1 MISNSNP
8 FDNNTIQK
16 IEENGIYYYIVPEGL
31 PLFKATKKYD
41 IRRKGLKL
49 DPTGS
54 YFFGVKN
61 MDPEYI
67 ESYEE
72 EYGIIFEFKTNREYK
87 LLALDNKSTQ
97 KHIHEIASPEIQ
109 EILKKNYGYIDN
121 VDSPKRDSDPTKDAE
136 LSIFLCE
143 NGYDGYAIHN
153 MKTDL
158 IGGVF
163 HDELMICKIND
174 GIKYVGKI
182 TEDDRM
188 YTILDNKKRDEIA
201 EEMKNKRTQMKTM
214 SLFDPNEK
222 FESKKNLFGDDDDEV
237 LENDETEKKVN
248 RTLFF
253 GGIKK
258 RSYKK
263 RTYKNKKAIKKTRK
277 NRIKRKST

>member
-1 MISNSNP
+1 MNSNP
-8 FDNNTIQK
+8 FDDNTIK
-16 IEENGIYYYIVPEGL
+16 KEEENGIYYYIVPKGF

-41 IRRKGLKL
+41 ISRKGLTL

-97 KHIHEIASPEIQ
+97 KHIHDIASPEIQ
-109 EILKKNYGYIDN
+109 KILEKNYGYIDN
-121 VDSPKRDSDPTKDAE
+121 VDSPIRDSDPTKDAE

-182 TEDDRM
+182 TTHDRM
-188 YTILDNKKRDEIA
+188 HIILDNKKRDEIA

-214 SLFDPNEK
+214 SLFDETIKPK
-222 FESKKNLFGDDDDEV
+222 QLFDFDEDEV

-258 RSYKK
+258 RTYKK
-263 RTYKNKKAIKKTRK
+263 RTYKNKKGVKKTRK

>member
-1 MISNSNP
+1 MNSNP

-16 IEENGIYYYIVPEGL
+16 IEENGIYYYIVPQGL

-72 EYGIIFEFKTNREYK
+72 EYGIIFEFITNREYK

-97 KHIHEIASPEIQ
+97 KHIHEIATPEIQ
-109 EILKKNYGYIDN
+109 KILKKNYGYDEN
-121 VDSPKRDSDPTKDAE
+121 NDSLMRDSSEENDIE
-136 LSIFLCE
+136 LSRFLCN
-143 NGYDGYAIHN
+143 NGYHGYAIHN
-153 MKTDL
+153 MNTHL
-158 IGGVF
+158 GGVF

-188 YTILDNKKRDEIA
+188 YTILDNKKRDKIA

-214 SLFDPNEK
+214 SVFDPNEN
-222 FESKKNLFGDDDDEV
+222 FESKKKLFGDHDDDEM

-263 RTYKNKKAIKKTRK
+263 RTYKNKKALKKTRK
-277 NRIKRKST
+277 NRIKRKYT

>member
-1 MISNSNP
+1 MNSNP

-16 IEENGIYYYIVPEGL
+16 REENGIYYYIVPEGL
-31 PLFKATKKYD
+31 TLFKATKKYD

-61 MDPEYI
+61 MHPQYI
-67 ESYEE
+67 KSYEQ

-97 KHIHEIASPEIQ
+97 KHIHEIATPEIQ
-109 EILKKNYGYIDN
+109 EILKTNYGYDEN
-121 VDSPKRDSDPTKDAE
+121 KDTLLRDSTSTNDIK
-136 LSIFLCE
+136 LSRFLCE
-143 NGYDGYAIHN
+143 NGYHGYAIHN
-153 MKTDL
+153 MKTHL
-158 IGGVF
+158 GGVF
-163 HDELMICKIND
+163 HDELMICKIN
-174 GIKYVGKI
+174 GGVEYVGKI

-201 EEMKNKRTQMKTM
+201 QEMKNKRTQMKTM

-222 FESKKNLFGDDDDEV
+222 IKPKQLFAFDNDVDDV
-237 LENDETEKKVN
+237 LENDENKVN

-258 RSYKK
+258 RSSKK
-263 RTYKNKKAIKKTRK
+263 RTYKNKKAVKNTRK

>member
-1 MISNSNP
+1 MSSNP

-49 DPTGS
+49 DKTGS

-72 EYGIIFEFKTNREYK
+72 EYGIIFEFKTNRQYK

-97 KHIHEIASPEIQ
+97 KHIHEIATPEIQ
-109 EILKKNYGYIDN
+109 KILKKNYGYIDN

-153 MKTDL
+153 MKTHL

-163 HDELMICKIND
+163 HDELMICKIDD
-174 GIKYVGKI
+174 GIEYVGKI
-182 TEDDRM
+182 TTDDRM
-188 YTILDNKKRDEIA
+188 HIILDNKKRHDISQ
-201 EEMKNKRTQMKTM
+201 EMEQKRTKIKTK
-214 SLFDPNEK
+214 SLLESNEK
-222 FESKKNLFGDDDDEV
+222 FESKKRLFDEDDE
-237 LENDETEKKVN
+237 ENEDEKNVKKKIK
-248 RTLFF
+248 F
-253 GGIKK
+253 GGIQ
-258 RSYKK
+258 K
-263 RTYKNKKAIKKTRK
+263 RTYKNKKAVKKTRK